1 MSDFK
6 ALDRLLQGYVDN
18 GLPGCSCMIARR
30 GEILYENYF
39 GYSDVEHQIPLS
51 AQNVFRQASLTKI
64 AMYTVGMMLYEQG
77 KFLMTDPL
85 YEYFPEFRHSTKIIQ
100 KSNGTLE
107 EVPTEHPITIK
118 NVFNMTSGLPRSEE
132 RRVGKECRSRW
143 SP

>member
-64 AMYTVGMMLYEQG
+64 AMYTNTISSIVNIIGNYLLWGMYETKYLIDQQE
-77 KFLMTDPL
+77 KYKVLKTFLIHL
-85 YEYFPEFRHSTKIIQ
+85 NQSISF
-100 KSNGTLE
+100 
-107 EVPTEHPITIK
+107 
-118 NVFNMTSGLPRSEE
+118 
-132 RRVGKECRSRW
+132 
-143 SP
+143 

>member
-64 AMYTVGMMLYEQG
+64 AMYTLS
-77 KFLMTDPL
+77 LI
-85 YEYFPEFRHSTKIIQ
+85 HI
-100 KSNGTLE
+100 
-107 EVPTEHPITIK
+107 
-118 NVFNMTSGLPRSEE
+118 
-132 RRVGKECRSRW
+132 
-143 SP
+143 

>member
-100 KSNGTLE
+100 RSNGTLE
-107 EVPTEHPITIK
+107 EVPTEHPITNKKCIQYDK
-118 NVFNMTSGLPRSEE
+118 RPSL
-132 RRVGKECRSRW
+132 
-143 SP
+143 

>member
-18 GLPGCSCMIARR
+18 GLPSCSCMIARR
-30 GEILYENYF
+30 GEILYENYC

-85 YEYFPEFRHSTKIIQ
+85 YE
-100 KSNGTLE
+100 
-107 EVPTEHPITIK
+107 
-118 NVFNMTSGLPRSEE
+118 
-132 RRVGKECRSRW
+132 
-143 SP
+143 